1 MDSSCKKGYYFC
13 NTSQKCKKIPTGHK
27 VKSDGYL
34 VREYVSDW
42 REELQGGI
50 SVEPYNKDT
59 KFLEVE
65 TVDIIKP
72 KELNASDWRN
82 DLIQVDEKYKFLR
95 TGNKKD
101 MTKGKGEKTPVD
113 YSKILAASPN
123 PGPAPVNPKD
133 IPTEPGS
140 PYLPG
145 KSPYKKDKI
154 FASYEKDLENMII
167 EILEEDVD
175 ILYKDGLS
183 YEEIAEF
190 YDVKE
195 ELLNEGL
202 VSGAIAGAKIISKF
216 APKIAKFAAKRG
228 IKDRKILTQFV
239 KNPKNWQKANK
250 DIDVVG
256 KLPSRVYA
264 AGQKLRQIT
273 DRGIKALKGS
283 TQKLIEPLKRKG
295 QEDIAKWNKTQEV
308 IKRANSLART
318 KAEKAGKIVDIAKKT
333 TDLPA
338 AKKSLPLTKKV
349 TQGMKP
355 KEIRSK
361 GMNLLAKLQGKTE
374 KTKKAAEL
382 TKRMARAVEVSKKP
396 TTYSG
401 KVDAAIKLSNPGSLV
416 KSKGSALSKTTDKGS
431 SLVSKVRNFFSK
443 KGTKQLTGTK
453 TPKSLTPSKVKDTN
467 IGKGSKATQSKIKMA
482 KEWQALNKAAGATVK
497 SDKMAKNAAITGGT
511 AGVLGV
517 VAGSQSTKNS
527 KKIIANPTESPKAL
541 PSKENKTI
549 KNTEKKIVDPKKND
563 VISTSKKNTTS
574 KNVNQW
580 GRSKQYTAD
589 DGKTTVDRSD
599 VFTKA
604 AFDFGPNIKKGQA
617 IGVVTRNQR
626 KSYDLE
632 ATKRKNVKEGA
643 AVVTQGLRLAPTAI
657 RVGKAVLAAKG
668 GEEGI
673 KKVMDTFRKRRDA
686 QKEYKDA
693 INKGIQNTRDSE
705 ADKRVADAAKDPDLG
720 KLDRRPPDKS
730 TPKDVNSDFIKT
742 MKALKR
748 GTTKGR
754 SIPNENKINILKKGV
769 EEFKK
774 GGKGKP
780 SKK

>member
-13 NTSQKCKKIPTGHK
+13 NTSQKCKKIPRGHK

-72 KELNASDWRN
+72 KALNASDWRN

-113 YSKILAASPN
+113 YSKIRAS
-123 PGPAPVNPKD
+123 KE
-133 IPTEPGS
+133 T
-140 PYLPG
+140 
-145 KSPYKKDKI
+145 KKETVS
-154 FASYEKDLENMII
+154 ASYEKDLENMII

-318 KAEKAGKIVDIAKKT
+318 KAEKAGKIVDIAPKT
-333 TDLPA
+333 TNLAP
-338 AKKSLPLTKKV
+338 AKKSLPLPKKV
-349 TQGMKP
+349 TKGMKP

-497 SDKMAKNAAITGGT
+497 SDKMAKNAAITGGA

-589 DGKTTVDRSD
+589 DGKTIVDRSD

-657 RVGKAVLAAKG
+657 RVGKAILAAKG
-668 GEEGI
+668 GEKILKDLLGTPSRPKNTDWEKNPKDKI
-673 KKVMDTFRKRRDA
+673 DDELNVRARQVKDRAKYKKFDDKVKVVRKAKEAGNLDA
-686 QKEYKDA
+686 DQLK
-693 INKGIQNTRDSE
+693 NLLG
-705 ADKRVADAAKDPDLG
+705 DAAKD
-720 KLDRRPPDKS
+720 RPKGGQG
-730 TPKDVNSDFIKT
+730 N
-742 MKALKR
+742 
-748 GTTKGR
+748 KGR
-754 SIPNENKINILKKGV
+754 KPKK
-769 EEFKK
+769 
-774 GGKGKP
+774 
-780 SKK
+780 